1 MDIEL
6 TVVLLTI
13 TLPIYPALFA
23 IYQRIGKY
31 DVMCEDLGRLLEEH
45 SRFHYGETSYEY
57 TDCSDHRDDR
67 RPRGGNRRLLA
78 TDEED

>member
-45 SRFHYGETSYEY
+45 SRFHYGEISHGF

-67 RPRGGNRRLLA
+67 RTRGGHRRVLA